1 MCQNRPHELSTWEWM
16 KQKRV
21 TFFYKI
27 EVQEFWN
34 VFVADVERKDVRRI
48 FYFLFF
54 FERGSIVVLK
64 MCKF

>member
-1 MCQNRPHELSTWEWM
+1 M

-54 FERGSIVVLK
+54 LREGGDDRREKRG
-64 MCKF
+64 CRE